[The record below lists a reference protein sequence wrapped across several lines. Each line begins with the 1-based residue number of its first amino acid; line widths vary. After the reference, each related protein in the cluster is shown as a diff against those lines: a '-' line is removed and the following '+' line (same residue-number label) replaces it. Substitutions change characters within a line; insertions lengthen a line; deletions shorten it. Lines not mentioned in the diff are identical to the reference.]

1 MNTSA
6 VRAIS
11 VLATGIRFDAERLHV
26 QLSDGREI
34 SAPLEWF
41 PSLRNATEQQRRKWR
56 LIGKGGLRLIVIS
69 YHFANKDNSEE
80 PDQCSD

>member
-6 VRAIS
+6 VRAVS

-41 PSLRNATEQQRRKWR
+41 PSLRNATEQQREKWR
-56 LIGKGGLRLIVIS
+56 LIGKGVGIHWEDLDEDISVEGLLR
-69 YHFANKDNSEE
+69 
-80 PDQCSD
+80 